1 MYICKVI
8 QKVLPVVKLKN
19 AGKIK
24 FEKLWNVIEDRV
36 DDNRRGKVACIVF
49 IPNKKNGQK
58 LLEYQFLLIF

>member
-1 MYICKVI
+1 MYFCKGL

-36 DDNRRGKVACIVF
+36 DDNRRGKVARVVF